1 MDTAAAARARSVGV
15 DEGVP
20 AGLSAAETSVL
31 GALEE
36 TAVSFELVCRRSGL
50 TLAAT
55 AVALERLAS
64 SGLAARSGSGW
75 ERRAR
80 GRHCAAPARRA
91 AAGAGPPRPVPARP
105 GV

>member
-1 MDTAAAARARSVGV
+1 VARDASDVLAALELACAGRTRSGLMDSAAAVRARSAAA

-20 AGLSAAETSVL
+20 AGLSAAETAVL

-36 TAVSFELVCRRSGL
+36 TAVSFELVSRRSGL

-80 GRHCAAPARRA
+80 GRH
-91 AAGAGPPRPVPARP
+91 
-105 GV
+105 